1 MYLVIERHDLTVFSN
16 KCDVME
22 NIHPDETKYTLH
34 LEKSVKKIVAET
46 EISFVKC
53 VTFRRGIFGTRWLPA
68 PFIKPLD

>member
-1 MYLVIERHDLTVFSN
+1 
-16 KCDVME
+16 ME